1 MRGRVSDF
9 ALAVNGASW
18 LTIANVSFHAT
29 TISITGDV
37 GNVSLSS
44 LEFNYSAGGRE
55 GDEGENILSMFTL
68 SWACCCGRV
77 VSCAAVV
84 CCRACCRM
92 CCGA

>member
-55 GDEGENILSMFTL
+55 GDEGENILMFTL

-84 CCRACCRM
+84 CCRVCCRV
-92 CCGA
+92 CCHA